1 MDIRYL
7 QTFDEINRSG
17 SFAKAAEKLNYTRS
31 TVTVQMQQVEKEF
44 GIKLFEQIGKK
55 MVLTEEGRR
64 ILPYVEEILAN
75 YRQILICSR
84 KEVKKLRIAVPESI
98 LIYRL
103 KPVIAAFRE
112 KMPEIELQ
120 IQTISC
126 YHMNQI
132 ILNDGTDIS
141 FHYDVGKKDPNITDR
156 KLAEYPFVP
165 FGSPDMTEKD
175 RDFWTPD
182 QQKPFSVIDIEAD
195 GIYRASLENALK
207 KRNITFAGNMV
218 LGSITAILQCVR
230 LDLGVSALPDFAV
243 KEEIEKGNLLRL
255 DTDLSPETISV
266 MCSYHS
272 HKKLTPAME
281 CFISLVEE
289 MI

>member
-1 MDIRYL
+1 
-7 QTFDEINRSG
+7 
-17 SFAKAAEKLNYTRS
+17 
-31 TVTVQMQQVEKEF
+31 
-44 GIKLFEQIGKK
+44 
-55 MVLTEEGRR
+55 
-64 ILPYVEEILAN
+64 
-75 YRQILICSR
+75 
-84 KEVKKLRIAVPESI
+84 
-98 LIYRL
+98 
-103 KPVIAAFRE
+103 
-112 KMPEIELQ
+112 
-120 IQTISC
+120 
-126 YHMNQI
+126 MNQI